1 MAGSGKIEACLA
13 RNFFRYTYGRWEDT
27 TIDGCALEDARKTLA
42 NGGTIADLAAAAVKT
57 AQFKRRTF
65 Q

>member
-1 MAGSGKIEACLA
+1 MMSPMPWRSLVES
-13 RNFFRYTYGRWEDT
+13 DT
-27 TIDGCALEDARKTLA
+27 ASDGCALEDARKALA